1 MKQYQPPKVKVLTP
15 VIQTSPDIN
24 PETHAVT
31 WDNNLTAEQVEAL
44 KKDMGVQEH
53 NPRAWF
59 VMKQCADANMSI
71 MEAARH
77 LKPQKIRGASEAQ
90 IRRFFAAYN
99 RIRGV
104 KKEFR
109 YHR

>member
-15 VIQTSPDIN
+15 AIQVEPDIN
-24 PETHAVT
+24 EQTGAVT
-31 WDNNLTAEQVEAL
+31 WDNNLTAEQVDAL
-44 KKDMGVQEH
+44 KEEMGVKTH

-59 VMKQCADANMSI
+59 MMKQCADANMSI

-77 LKPQKIRGASEAQ
+77 LSPKEIRGTKEAQ
-90 IRRFFAAYN
+90 IRRFFSAYN
-99 RIRGV
+99 KIRGI
-104 KKEFR
+104 KKQFR